1 VQAIGCAKP
10 LICLNLRPGFNST
23 NQIQILKQNGLNEVV
38 SIYLTDTTMDKIRK
52 FELMEKIV
60 HELEDLKN
68 SQQAIIQKLGKIEV
82 DNIDLGDKRLEKDL
96 PDMHQ
101 RVADNLDTIAS
112 ILEDF
117 ASQADNYSKSNNI
130 SALKEQEEIS
140 KL

>member
-1 VQAIGCAKP
+1 
-10 LICLNLRPGFNST
+10 
-23 NQIQILKQNGLNEVV
+23 
-38 SIYLTDTTMDKIRK
+38 MDKLKK

-68 SQQAIIQKLGKIEV
+68 SQTAIIQKLAKIEV

-101 RVADNLDTIAS
+101 RVSDNLDTIAG

-117 ASQADNYSKSNNI
+117 ASKTDQYNSSNNI
-130 SALKEQEEIS
+130 AALREQEALS
-140 KL
+140 K